1 MLHNKDIFMWLKKKG
16 GIKWKSWQFSA
27 TPEWKVAT
35 EETTTLQ
42 GFLLFAGRVLQ
53 KQSIYMF
60 YSDKHYSE
68 TKHSGGSI
76 MLSEHFLL
84 KESWNWNQSSCSN
97 KVYHQGELFLFFL
110 SPLIMGN
117 HDRVLDGSAA
127 CKWMGPKGHL
137 DFTDS
142 TIIKEYMEALDET
155 FIEEQTKTRCVWK
168 ANTVTLVSL
177 SINL

>member
-1 MLHNKDIFMWLKKKG
+1 MEIMTILCYSRMESGHG
-16 GIKWKSWQFSA
+16 GNNNAAGISA
-27 TPEWKVAT
+27 VCWSCSA
-35 EETTTLQ
+35 ET
-42 GFLLFAGRVLQ
+42 VH
-53 KQSIYMF
+53 IYMF